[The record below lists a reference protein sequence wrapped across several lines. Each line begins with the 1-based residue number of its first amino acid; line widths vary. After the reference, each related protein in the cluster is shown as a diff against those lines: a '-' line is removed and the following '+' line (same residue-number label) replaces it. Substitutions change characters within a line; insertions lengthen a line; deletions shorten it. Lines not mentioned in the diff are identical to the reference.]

1 MYRRLRLYCVVP
13 VIPSLLG
20 TAATVPGGT
29 PSSLEIS
36 IAFYHTCRPR
46 ASTKRGDSYSA
57 ADTPVYPLR
66 TDLTTLTAFPIPRTP
81 DDIRTDFLSPPTALN
96 TLLRFLSLSIIR
108 LVLYLEPSTRL
119 SETNYYHAL
128 LSIYSAFIWQ
138 MPHNTLTYRHNLTIY
153 NISIVENLPVC
164 QRWLDSKRAYFM
176 DKIRRKQVLFLDKIS
191 QNLPLSWT
199 KITQILHLHGQKFR
213 S

>member
-1 MYRRLRLYCVVP
+1 MVP

-20 TAATVPGGT
+20 TAGTVPSGT
-29 PSSLEIS
+29 PWSLEFS
-36 IAFYHTCRPR
+36 FAFYHTCRPR
-46 ASTKRGDSYSA
+46 ASTKRGNSYSRRKSA

-66 TDLTTLTAFPIPRTP
+66 TDLTTLTAFPIPRHLMTFAL
-81 DDIRTDFLSPPTALN
+81 IFFSPPTALN
-96 TLLRFLSLSIIR
+96 TLLRFLSLFIIR
-108 LVLYLEPSTRL
+108 LVLYLEPSTCL
-119 SETNYYHAL
+119 SEANYYHAL

-138 MPHNTLTYRHNLTIY
+138 MPHNTLTYRHNLTMY
-153 NISIVENLPVC
+153 TISIVENLPVC

-199 KITQILHLHGQKFR
+199 KITQILHLDGQKLR